1 LREAVDDCVQETF
14 LTLWNHRVEVY
25 HHENITGWLMVTA
38 TNIMGNHYKKEHR
51 RKARTLGSIDN
62 EDPLSPAV
70 SAYMRKL
77 YTEDQIQNNRQRLIA
92 DIEEAIGVENFNILI
107 KYYDKNITVKELAAE
122 LGVTPASLRMRVK
135 RMLDT
140 LRRKRVFSFFTLFLL
155 HLRFLRK

>member
-1 LREAVDDCVQETF
+1 
-14 LTLWNHRVEVY
+14 
-25 HHENITGWLMVTA
+25 
-38 TNIMGNHYKKEHR
+38 
-51 RKARTLGSIDN
+51 
-62 EDPLSPAV
+62 
-70 SAYMRKL
+70 MRKL